1 MTPREGD
8 ATEEGCSQQK
18 KRKRMQSRERRRRTA
33 KKHRPSLLPIKPV
46 PAAAAAVLAY
56 GSAAG
61 GDKTPLCFGE
71 WITTLASL
79 VSRTTR

>member
-8 ATEEGCSQQK
+8 ATEGCSQQK
-18 KRKRMQSRERRRRTA
+18 KRKRMQSREKRGRTA

-46 PAAAAAVLAY
+46 PAAAAAVLAH